1 MTPSATASC
10 STLTPSRLAAR
21 SRRIARTSA
30 PARRNAVPLFSTDW
44 LPAVWPSSGVWPVS
58 PEISLMRPS
67 GRSISSATIC
77 LSAVRM
83 AWPSSTL
90 PVNTVAVPSALMRI
104 QPSSL
109 RLFCR
114 LPGRRSGPAAS
125 FGSREKATTSAP
137 KPAVNWRRLKAGA
150 FMSGPPVGPG
160 GAQHRANDAVMGAAA
175 AEIACERR
183 AHIRLVRLR
192 IAVEQLLGRHDHAVG
207 TVAALRGLLLDEG
220 GLQRMRIRDRAEPF
234 DGGDLA
240 RRYRADRGDAGAR
253 CLAVDQHG
261 AGAALRQSTAE
272 LGAVE
277 LEIVAQHV
285 EQRRVG
291 LGRDRA
297 AHAVD
302 FEIDRHTAS
311 PRSGRPPQCL
321 IRAVLFCAAQRAPSR
336 P

>member
-30 PARRNAVPLFSTDW
+30 PTRRNAVPLFSTDW
-44 LPAVWPSSGVWPVS
+44 LPAVWPSFGVWPVS
-58 PEISLMRPS
+58 PEISLTRAS
-67 GRSISSATIC
+67 GRSSSSAAIC

-83 AWPSSTL
+83 PWPSSTL
-90 PVNTVAVPSALMRI
+90 PVKTVTVPSALTRI

-109 RLFCR
+109 RLVCK
-114 LPGRRSGPAAS
+114 LPGRLSCHTAS

-137 KPAVNWRRLKAGA
+137 KPVVNWRRLKAGA

-175 AEIACERR
+175 AEIGRQRR
-183 AHIRLVRLR
+183 AHIRRVRLR
-192 IAVEQLLGRHDHAVG
+192 IAVEQLLGGHDHAIG
-207 TVAALRGLLLDEG
+207 TVAALRRLLLDERR
-220 GLQRMRIRDRAEPF
+220 LQWMRVRDRAETF
-234 DGGDLA
+234 AGGDLA
-240 RRYRADRGDAGAR
+240 RRDRADRGDAGAR
-253 CLAVDQHG
+253 GLAVDQHG
-261 AGAALRQSTAE
+261 AGAALRQSAAE

-291 LGRDRA
+291 LGRNRA

-302 FEIDRHTAS
+302 FEIDGHDPAS
-311 PRSGRPPQCL
+311 PRNGRPPQY
-321 IRAVLFCAAQRAPSR
+321 S
-336 P
+336 